1 MALQNFNMWNLLH
14 QSLVKCPHLS
24 HFRPILSIFDRW
36 INLPFYQVSL
46 LFAKIQRFLDNYLRK
61 KEIKLP
67 LFNQCN
73 DLITVL
79 HYIDEHFCH
88 FFLHNLL
95 GSQIKS
101 TLARTLISHLFS
113 FPLSFKFQWT
123 PYSTSSND
131 SQYSPTHEWCLKVE
145 IAN

>member
-1 MALQNFNMWNLLH
+1 M
-14 QSLVKCPHLS
+14 
-24 HFRPILSIFDRW
+24 
-36 INLPFYQVSL
+36 
-46 LFAKIQRFLDNYLRK
+46 RK

-95 GSQIKS
+95 GSQIQS

-145 IAN
+145 IANWYSCAGHNILSKRHSYIQCHIGTLRQTIILLDYWIYSTILDTIHEAASFLPFTAY